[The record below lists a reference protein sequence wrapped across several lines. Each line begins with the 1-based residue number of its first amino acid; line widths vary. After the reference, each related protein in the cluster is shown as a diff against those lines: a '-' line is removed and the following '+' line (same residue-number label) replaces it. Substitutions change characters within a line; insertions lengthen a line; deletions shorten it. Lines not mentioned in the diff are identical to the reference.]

1 MATTENLERLE
12 GLVKTL
18 TPLAT
23 KQRGELI
30 EAGQWNALVDG
41 VLEVARASLAGA
53 VDESVPQH
61 KHTDMVALEW
71 LTPKLRDLVSGGAL
85 SDPASQS
92 ALSKLERKIDRL
104 ATRMDELADKFSRFQ
119 ADLSGV
125 QTKDIVR
132 QNEVTELGRKIDGVR
147 DSRDDIAQL
156 RTSLNSIS
164 TDVQTAVA
172 AVGSLTSGG
181 QLIDVAGLVGRVDQ
195 LDGLRDALTTP
206 AGNILSAAEYERRLE
221 ELRAQLVTEDELRGS
236 LDGLRDEFGG
246 FDTSSILD
254 EARAAGRASV
264 DAALNSFRTTNAAEL
279 DRRFAAQEATLD
291 DRVQAATSDLTNSI
305 LDDARGQWEPALTD
319 GLAKLETTVTTL
331 ETMRDTA
338 TRNALTQELGRVE
351 GSIANQA
358 SKAASDAVNAAL
370 VDVRA
375 DMALSNDRLATVEGR
390 AGANALAIA
399 ANDTKLDA
407 TRRALDADN
416 AKLQQTLSARIT
428 DLERGLDGRIDAR
441 TTIMRDGLLADLK
454 TDVTALGRDIES
466 RLGATIRGTV
476 VTEVGVTSGRL
487 RSEIASMVDT
497 EVASV
502 REDINTRIEAGLA
515 TNAAR
520 VSGLVTNEVRLA
532 TSDLDNRVARAVSA
546 FQPEI
551 TRLVTDRAV
560 VRPPRG

>member
-18 TPLAT
+18 APLAN

-53 VDESVPQH
+53 VDETVPQH
-61 KHTDMVALEW
+61 KHTDMVALDW

-92 ALSKLERKIDRL
+92 ALTKLERKIDRL
-104 ATRMDELADKFSRFQ
+104 ATRMDELADKFGRFQ

-147 DSRDDIAQL
+147 DARDDVAQL

-164 TDVQTAVA
+164 ADVQTAVA
-172 AVGSLTSGG
+172 AVGSLTAGG

-264 DAALNSFRTTNAAEL
+264 DAALNSFRATNAADL
-279 DRRFAAQEATLD
+279 DRRFAVQEATLD
-291 DRVQAATSDLTNSI
+291 DRVQAATSDLTASI
-305 LDDARGQWEPALTD
+305 LDDARAQWQPALND
-319 GLAKLETTVTTL
+319 GLAKLEADVEQSEL
-331 ETMRDTA
+331 ARDAA
-338 TRNALTQELGRVE
+338 TRTVLTQELVRVE

-441 TTIMRDGLLADLK
+441 TNIMRDGLLADLK
-454 TDVTALGRDIES
+454 TDVTALGRDIEN

-520 VSGLVTNEVRLA
+520 VAGLVTNEVRLA
-532 TSDLDNRVARAVSA
+532 TSDLDGRIERAVSA

-551 TRLVTDRAV
+551 VRLATGRTV
-560 VRPPRG
+560 VRPPGG